1 MHLDD
6 AASNISDG
14 DDSDNVDNTSC
25 PLLSLYVEGNVVLV
39 ERGKCTF
46 TDKVRNAY
54 EAGTAVVL
62 IYNNEFG
69 LINPVSDDNNIP
81 YAGLSQDD
89 GHKLI
94 DIIETLLQQAPALN
108 ANYSYIEIEFLDEL
122 QQYPNPIGGS
132 LSSHYSWSTRP
143 DLELKQDISAPGG
156 LILSTYPTES
166 W

>member
-25 PLLSLYVEGNVVLV
+25 PLLSLYVEVNVVLV
-39 ERGKCTF
+39 ECGKCTF

-81 YAGLSQDD
+81 YAGLMV
-89 GHKLI
+89 
-94 DIIETLLQQAPALN
+94 TN
-108 ANYSYIEIEFLDEL
+108 
-122 QQYPNPIGGS
+122 
-132 LSSHYSWSTRP
+132 
-143 DLELKQDISAPGG
+143 
-156 LILSTYPTES
+156 
-166 W
+166 